1 MKKILLIDDNHTF
14 TWCLQKYLQ
23 CRGYRVETTVTLE
36 EARAA
41 VREELSLLICCDLD
55 LPDGSGM
62 EFLDEVRAVNKDIP
76 FIVASCHDKDDYECE
91 AMRRGAMLCMDKMKG
106 SLLQD
111 KLVEY
116 AYKELSV
123 EPVPTFHKLL
133 YVHAENDGA
142 VYEGFLVATQKN
154 TTNQKENK
162 KFFRKLSGLAL

>member
-23 CRGYRVETTVTLE
+23 CRGYRVE
-36 EARAA
+36 
-41 VREELSLLICCDLD
+41 
-55 LPDGSGM
+55 
-62 EFLDEVRAVNKDIP
+62 
-76 FIVASCHDKDDYECE
+76 
-91 AMRRGAMLCMDKMKG
+91 
-106 SLLQD
+106 
-111 KLVEY
+111 Y
-116 AYKELSV
+116 AYKELSD

-162 KFFRKLSGLAL
+162 NFFKKLSGLYP